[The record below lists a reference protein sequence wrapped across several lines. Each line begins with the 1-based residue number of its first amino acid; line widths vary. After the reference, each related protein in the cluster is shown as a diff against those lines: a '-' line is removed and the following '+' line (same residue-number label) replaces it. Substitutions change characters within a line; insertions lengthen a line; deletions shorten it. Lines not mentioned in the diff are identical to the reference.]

1 MGKKKFYL
9 CSPPGLITT
18 SNQKPTTM
26 PKVLR
31 ERHYVFDIERQQL
44 FLRGASIN
52 SETTL
57 SKLNEKGT
65 HHTAVFKRFIS
76 VCFFSVEEGT
86 VLDWISQLNHYFV
99 RTFTEHVPSCTHMG
113 GFGYCGG
120 EDRNSIVY
128 IFNRSNFHYPPKY
141 GGPRTLF
148 QRSNGGKARRKV
160 EIDIPTSVFIELTKW
175 LLGIIDYHLD
185 MEADDKPEEIE
196 IRHQDN
202 SSKRWFSREWV
213 GKVLEIH
220 GLPSDFVKITQD
232 PNKRTRLR
240 LSV

>member
-1 MGKKKFYL
+1 MGKQKFDL
-9 CSPPGLITT
+9 CSPLIFWGLKIELTF
-18 SNQKPTTM
+18 TM
-26 PKVLR
+26 TRFLR
-31 ERHYVFDIERQQL
+31 ERHYVFDIERQKL
-44 FLRGASIN
+44 FLRGVSIN

-57 SKLNEKGT
+57 SKLNENGT
-65 HHTAVFKRFIS
+65 HHAAVFKRFIS
-76 VCFFSVEEGT
+76 VCFFSVEERT
-86 VLDWISQLNHYFV
+86 VLDWISQLNNHFV

-120 EDRNSIVY
+120 EDRNSTVH
-128 IFNRSNFHYPPKY
+128 IFDLSNFHYPPKY